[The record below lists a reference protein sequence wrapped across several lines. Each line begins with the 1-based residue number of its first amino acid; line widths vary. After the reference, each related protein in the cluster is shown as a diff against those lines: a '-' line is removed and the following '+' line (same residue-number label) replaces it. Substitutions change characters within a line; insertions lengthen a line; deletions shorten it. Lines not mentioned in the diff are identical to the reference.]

1 MRWDRIFSVLWIRTL
16 AASGRTLLI
25 VHVAYAVG
33 ACSSAPKLEGEGG
46 ACQQVADCQMG
57 LVCVK
62 GPNDTKRC
70 SKDLSSIVSATPAP
84 MGGGGGDA
92 GGAGAAVD
100 AAE

>member
-1 MRWDRIFSVLWIRTL
+1 MRWGRNISPLWMGNL

-25 VHVAYAVG
+25 AGVACALG
-33 ACSSAPKLEGEGG
+33 GCSSAPKLEGEGG
-46 ACQQVADCQMG
+46 PCQQVADCQMG